1 MIKMGDNKQE
11 HTAQEGRGCGLYRT
25 YLKRILDIVLT
36 SAALVVFL
44 LAIWNS
50 GAYGKD

>member
-36 SAALVVFL
+36 SAGFL